1 MRTVFNSLILLFFS
15 TASFAQQGTISIE
28 QDPKIDALV
37 QIYKSTPDLAAVYR
51 IQIYFGSLNDAKD
64 IKMQAEGD
72 YPDWYSKIDFI
83 SPSYRVRIGQFKTK
97 LDAERNLMDVR
108 KKYPSAM
115 LIKPEKKQS

>member
-1 MRTVFNSLILLFFS
+1 MRTVFNSLLLLSFS
-15 TASFAQQGTISIE
+15 TISFAQQGTISIE

-37 QIYKSTPDLAAVYR
+37 QIYKASSDIADVYR
-51 IQIYFGSLNDAKD
+51 IQVFFGSLNDAKD
-64 IKMQAEGD
+64 IKMKTEGD

-97 LDAERNLMDVR
+97 LDAERNLIDVR

-115 LIKPEKKQS
+115 LIQPEKKQS

>member
-15 TASFAQQGTISIE
+15 TAVFAQQGTISID

-37 QIYKSTPDLAAVYR
+37 QIYKGSTDIADVYR
-51 IQIYFGSLNDAKD
+51 IQIYFGSLKDAQD

-97 LDAERNLMDVR
+97 LEAERNLIDVR
-108 KKYPSAM
+108 KKYPSAL
-115 LIKPEKKQS
+115 LIQPEKKQS